1 MQFEDLQNFLHVRP
15 GELFGGG
22 DDAVTTPFL
31 IDGAEPLVIN
41 VRHMPGGLFM
51 VHDDARTTK
60 RHPALADLW
69 LSDGWAD
76 YRKAQEDAGVQMDEE
91 GRIFAIA
98 RDNADI
104 ARAVARVAE
113 TAIGLD
119 CAARV
124 SGAADA

>member
-22 DDAVTTPFL
+22 DDFVTTPFL
-31 IDGAEPLVIN
+31 IDGVEPLVVN

-60 RHPALADLW
+60 RHGELAELW
-69 LSDGWAD
+69 HCEGWAE
-76 YRKAQEDAGVQMDEE
+76 YRKAQEDSGVQMDEE

-98 RDNADI
+98 HDDADI

-124 SGAADA
+124 AGSR